1 MGLFLRLKKF
11 LKGRRRSEEARQVA
25 VLLGERAYRFLEE
38 SRNIPAAAGL
48 FRRALLLDPREAR
61 WHCGLGRCY
70 LEQVRGR
77 LPYLELC
84 PYDLPWIV
92 ERYEQAMACFQE
104 ALRRNRRY
112 AEAHYWRGELL
123 SLRGRWEE
131 ARRSWEQALALEP
144 EHQEARRALDA
155 LAAGLFPPPLF

>member
-1 MGLFLRLKKF
+1 MRLFPRWKV
-11 LKGRRRSEEARQVA
+11 RRRSEEVRRTAA
-25 VLLGERAYRFLEE
+25 LWGERAYRFLEE
-38 SRNIPAAAGL
+38 GRNIPAAAGL
-48 FRRALLLDPREAR
+48 FRRALLLDPKEAR

-84 PYDLPWIV
+84 PYDLPWIE
-92 ERYEQAMACFQE
+92 ERYEQAMACFQA
-104 ALRRNRRY
+104 ALRWDRRC

-131 ARRSWEQALALEP
+131 ARRSWEQALAIEP
-144 EHQEARRALDA
+144 EHEEARRALDA
-155 LAAGLFPPPLF
+155 LAAGLLPPPLF